1 MPNNNQNT
9 TSTDKPSLLTM
20 GLNFYVSLALFLGS
34 MPALANEPS
43 IIADPGAPNRPDI
56 LKAPNETLIIN
67 IANPDSK
74 GVSINEYS
82 RFNTPPTGTI
92 LNNSN
97 KNIDTKIAG
106 QIDAN
111 YRLSKEASLIINKV
125 NSAKKSSLKG
135 NLEVAGSRADVLI
148 ANPNGISVDGLNMIN
163 SRSLTLTTGNINN
176 LRPKEIELISNNSID
191 IVGDGL
197 NDKSSDYTNVISN
210 AINLNSNIHANELN
224 IIGEKEVVSSSKK
237 LYSDVKTKVQ
247 ENIFTL
253 DISALGGMYANKIKL
268 VGTSKGVGINNNG
281 PIIAN
286 NNIEIS
292 LDGDIVNSG
301 AIASNKDARVEA
313 NTITNKDE
321 ALIGAKNTLNIKT
334 DTLVNTSSGIYAKD
348 INVDAKKL
356 INNSSSKASLEKS
369 SFAKN
374 LALKQSGENRF
385 KLQEVNLKEIKAK
398 IEAKFKKL
406 GKELSKD
413 ELNAEILKEAVNKDS
428 TLYALNLHKDSYLYG
443 TSSKVFANLRIDVDK
458 NEVVLDT
465 SKAKDRE
472 VLKRIYYSINKEILN
487 EEDKTNF
494 IPGSIVASNDINL
507 KVDEVLNDKS
517 FIYASNNL
525 LFDSKDVTNVA
536 LNLKRDVNSFN
547 EFKWKQQEWK
557 KGIKKGFGKKRWV
570 TKGGKG
576 AVFNF
581 SYTDVGLPAVFAAGN
596 NIVGSAQNFSSF
608 ALNDDI
614 KLANVDI
621 DKFFEP
627 LFNSPII
634 KNLNTRV
641 KNQGYYYSLDNIN
654 QAFIANILDTLYEAR
669 NESISKFK
677 HEAKDK
683 NVKASALVMA
693 NNIDLDANI
702 SLAGSV
708 VADNVNLNSQNLI
721 LNHLELNSKDVN
733 LKASAAN
740 INSSDISAKNI
751 NIDANNINLDKDSSK
766 FSKASN
772 LRAHES
778 LNLNAKENLNI
789 TGTGLEAKK
798 INLNADNININAKEF
813 AYSHSAKEK
822 GISFNQSIQTLNSA
836 NLDAKDINL
845 NSKSNTNISSSNLMA
860 TNKLNVEAGNDI
872 YVVGVNTNESTQ
884 TKEKSKGFFSKK
896 ESHLM
901 AINQKVISSNL
912 NAYDISLK
920 VRGNTI
926 ITGSNLSAK
935 NDINIDANNISI
947 NPSAYE
953 SLEYSQTNKKGF
965 GGFKRSIDM
974 HSLSN
979 LNLTASSLLSNSGNI
994 NLNANND
1001 ISIISSDIKSSGDV
1015 NLNAKNDLSILTAKE
1030 QSKQISIHKSST
1042 FNPLGILS
1050 YVATLGTSGAKIYS
1064 ANYNE
1069 QGTLDGISK
1078 LSNISAKDNINLNA
1092 SNATIVAN
1100 LSSDKNIDIKANQAS
1115 IFNATNTHESY
1126 SISKSKS
1133 VSIAKIQDILKD
1145 IKPKSLSE
1153 LKKDTSIKLRVAD
1166 IKYKEATNNIS
1177 SLKSISSKL
1186 NANNININTNDNIS
1200 IKGTDLNAKE
1210 DINLISKN
1218 GNIYILNS
1226 TDTID
1231 TTSILKEAHAA
1242 LSLTA
1247 QNEYAQIAPVA
1258 IALKD
1263 AIKELENVKK
1273 EYVEYK
1279 KQKANLSSKL
1289 SEIKQRYKNKEPGI
1303 NASDIEDLSD
1313 ILDNIKDE
1321 EKYYITNIALATTN
1335 LASKTTALISQ
1346 SSSAATSSQT
1356 LGFSLG
1362 VAANISGTKTTT
1374 TTNQTI
1380 SKPSNL
1386 SALNINLTTNKDK
1399 DTSTNITG
1407 SNLLANNDINI
1418 NTKDLNIN
1426 SSKDKF
1432 KSDEKSKALS
1442 GSAKFTMY
1450 GGGGGSLG
1458 LNHSQSNSY
1467 SESITNNNSKLISN
1481 KDININTTNDATI
1494 KGANLIADGTLNLK
1508 VGNNLSLESLRD
1520 KYISNQKDFSIS
1532 AGVGFSGNTKAK
1544 SNSITTTGLFDKNHF
1559 VDINT
1564 IDKSSTNANFSRS
1577 RSNTITKQ
1585 TILSSITA
1593 NNLNVEVGK
1602 NTHLKGS
1609 LLASANYETTTDEN
1623 GNTKTKFID
1632 NHNLNLKTN
1641 TLSYENLSNTS
1652 YNKGTNFNIG
1662 ANYSLANK
1670 DETSK
1675 NNQAN
1680 NQEDKFTST
1689 KSNNN
1694 QEDKFT
1700 GIKSINLSNQRNLSY
1715 TLSKTLATLGN
1726 GNIEIANKEN
1736 SDDMDRLNKDT
1747 TKPTKDLVDT
1757 SISSNIDASI
1767 DTRLFTADGREQIKS
1782 EIKYVINKL
1791 DDFNRFVKDKI
1802 SDELTSE
1809 QKEQIEQ
1816 VGLKNSIIQALRKEG
1831 VSDEKINLLLND
1843 ENVRRLISDYENRNN
1858 VNASKP
1864 NNTNTHKLNN
1874 EIILKSIEVIAQK
1887 NFQDYLVDGSE
1898 AINSMVEIV
1907 GEEKA
1912 ATAILVT
1919 QFATQGIVKTSV
1931 SMLMEKG
1938 KDTLFGGV
1946 KDKISN
1952 YISKD
1957 LFEVNDKGWQD
1968 KQKQAIYSLSD
1979 VSADFSIDL
1988 AISGPFALMKGAKN
2002 LGKANKKFD
2011 ESLKENNV
2019 NSDTIVNSNAELKR
2033 NDGGLVG
2040 GKSGVISTANGIKHA
2055 DSAVNVVNYI
2065 KYKDELLSNMGR
2077 ISVKDKNLQ
2086 NIIDFMYRPNAKIG
2100 SGSTA
2105 DTVRYELK
2113 TGENVAGKNHM
2124 QKAQDSINA
2133 LEKWI
2138 KNNSNANKSD
2148 VDTAQKYIKDLKNAL
2163 NGN

>member
-1 MPNNNQNT
+1 MLNNNQNT

-247 ENIFTL
+247 ENSFTL

-356 INNSSSKASLEKS
+356 INNSSSKARLEKS

-536 LNLKRDVNSFN
+536 LNLKRDISSFN

-557 KGIKKGFGKKRWV
+557 GKMGKVTGKKKWV

-641 KNQGYYYSLDNIN
+641 KNQGYYYSLDSISS
-654 QAFIANILDTLYEAR
+654 AFIANILDALYEAR

-772 LRAHES
+772 LRADES

-789 TGTGLEAKK
+789 TGGGLEAKK

-836 NLDAKDINL
+836 NLNAKDINL

-860 TNKLNVEAGNDI
+860 TNKLNIEAGNDI

-884 TKEKSKGFFSKK
+884 TKEKSRGFFSKK

-920 VRGNTI
+920 AGGNTI

-979 LNLTASSLLSNSGNI
+979 LNLTASSLISNSGNI

-1177 SLKSISSKL
+1177 SLKSISSRL

-1247 QNEYAQIAPVA
+1247 QNEYAQIAPAA

-1279 KQKANLSSKL
+1279 KQKANLQTKL
-1289 SEIKQRYKNKEPGI
+1289 NELKQRYKAKEPGI
-1303 NASDIEDLSD
+1303 NHSDIEELTDL
-1313 ILDNIKDE
+1313 IDNIKDE

-1520 KYISNQKDFSIS
+1520 KYTSNQKDFSIS

-1544 SNSITTTGLFDKNHF
+1544 SNGITTTGLFDKNHF

-1670 DETSK
+1670 DEASK

-1736 SDDMDRLNKDT
+1736 SDDLTRLNKDT

-2033 NDGGLVG
+2033 NEHNLNNKNSNDGVG
-2040 GKSGVISTANGIKHA
+2040 VAESDIKATSEKIVNEFFDIKNINTFKNANIKDVEKFLDKELQGWTKKPLRDGNGIRYYNGKGG
-2055 DSAVNVVNYI
+2055 SFELN
-2065 KYKDELLSNMGR
+2065 KGYKNP
-2077 ISVKDKNLQ
+2077 KDDIHGNPYLKVT
-2086 NIIDFMYRPNAKIG
+2086 IG
-2100 SGSTA
+2100 SEK
-2105 DTVRYELK
+2105 VRIQLK
-2113 TGENVAGKNHM
+2113 
-2124 QKAQDSINA
+2124 
-2133 LEKWI
+2133 
-2138 KNNSNANKSD
+2138 
-2148 VDTAQKYIKDLKNAL
+2148 
-2163 NGN
+2163 

>member
-247 ENIFTL
+247 ENSFTL

-301 AIASNKDARVEA
+301 AIASNKDAKIKA

-356 INNSSSKASLEKS
+356 INNSSSKARLEKS

-406 GKELSKD
+406 GKELSND

-443 TSSKVFANLRIDVDK
+443 TSSKVFTNLRIDVDK

-487 EEDKTNF
+487 KEDKANF

-507 KVDEVLNDKS
+507 KTDELLNDKS
-517 FIYASNNL
+517 FIYAGNDL
-525 LFDSKDVTNVA
+525 VLDSKDITNVA
-536 LNLKRDVNSFN
+536 LNLTRDGRSFN

-557 KGIKKGFGKKRWV
+557 GKMGKVTGKKKWV

-581 SYTDVGLPAVFAAGN
+581 SYADVGLPVVFAAGN

-641 KNQGYYYSLDNIN
+641 KNQGYYYSLDSIN
-654 QAFIANILDTLYEAR
+654 SAFIANILDALYEAR

-683 NVKASALVMA
+683 NVKASALLMA

-721 LNHLELNSKDVN
+721 LNHIELNSKDVN

-789 TGTGLEAKK
+789 TGGGLEAKK

-836 NLDAKDINL
+836 NLNAKDINL

-872 YVVGVNTNESTQ
+872 YVVGVNTNENTQ

-920 VRGNTI
+920 AGGNTI

-1015 NLNAKNDLSILTAKE
+1015 NLNAKNDLSILAAKE
-1030 QSKQISIHKSST
+1030 QSKEVSVHKKSS
-1042 FNPLGILS
+1042 FNPLGILT
-1050 YVATLGTSGAKIYS
+1050 YVGTLGLGGGEIYKS
-1064 ANYNE
+1064 ILNE
-1069 QGTLDGISK
+1069 KGSSEGIAK
-1078 LSNISAKDNINLNA
+1078 LSNITAVGTVNLNA
-1092 SNATIVAN
+1092 NDTLITAN
-1100 LSSDKNIDIKANQAS
+1100 LSSNDDININANKVT
-1115 IFNATNTHESY
+1115 ILNTHNDHTQY
-1126 SISKSKS
+1126 SISKKT
-1133 VSIAKIQDILKD
+1133 SISLAHIGDILKD
-1145 IKPKSLSE
+1145 ITKTVDN
-1153 LKKDTSIKLRVAD
+1153 LKKDTSIKLRLAN
-1166 IKYKEATNNIS
+1166 ATYEKATKNVS
-1177 SLKSISSKL
+1177 SAKSVSSTL
-1186 NANNININTNDNIS
+1186 NSKNLNINTNDDITITGS
-1200 IKGTDLNAKE
+1200 TLNAKE
-1210 DINLISKN
+1210 DINLVSKN
-1218 GNIYILNS
+1218 ANIDILNS
-1226 TDTID
+1226 TDTTDISK
-1231 TTSILKEAHAA
+1231 TLKQANAA
-1242 LSLTA
+1242 LSLTI
-1247 QNEYAQIAPVA
+1247 QNEYAQIAPA
-1258 IALKD
+1258 TIALQEALKQ
-1263 AIKELENVKK
+1263 LNSVKK
-1273 EYVEYK
+1273 EYEQYK
-1279 KQKANLSSKL
+1279 NEKSNLQTKL
-1289 SEIKQRYKNKEPGI
+1289 NELKQRYKAKEPGI

-1321 EKYYITNIALATTN
+1321 EKYFVANIALATTN

-1346 SSSAATSSQT
+1346 TAAAASSFGTY
-1356 LGFSLG
+1356 GFSLG
-1362 VAANISGTKTTT
+1362 VTADISGSDTKSS
-1374 TTNQTI
+1374 
-1380 SKPSNL
+1380 SKQITSVASNL
-1386 SALNINLTTNKDK
+1386 SANNINLSTNTHK

-1407 SNLLANNDINI
+1407 SNLLANNNIDI

-1426 SSKDKF
+1426 SSQDRF
-1432 KSDEKSKALS
+1432 ESDEKSKALS
-1442 GSAKFTMY
+1442 GSAKFSMY

-1494 KGANLIADGTLNLK
+1494 KGANLIADGTINLK
-1508 VGNNLSLESLRD
+1508 VGNNLSLESQKD
-1520 KYISNQKDFSIS
+1520 KYISNQKNFSIS

-1544 SNSITTTGLFDKNHF
+1544 SNGITTTGLFDKNHF

-1609 LLASANYETTTDEN
+1609 LLASANYKTTTDEN

-1652 YNKGTNFNIG
+1652 YNKGTNFSIG

-1670 DETSK
+1670 DEASK
-1675 NNQAN
+1675 NNQANNQAN
-1680 NQEDKFTST
+1680 NQEDKFT
-1689 KSNNN
+1689 
-1694 QEDKFT
+1694 
-1700 GIKSINLSNQRNLSY
+1700 GLKSIDISNHRNLSY

-1726 GNIEIANKEN
+1726 GNIEITDKEN

-1757 SISSNIDASI
+1757 SISSNVDAFIDA
-1767 DTRLFTADGREQIKS
+1767 RVFTAQGRKEIKDEYNKATAITKALSTIIQTGNLNFNQEVGKNNNTYEINKAFGYELVNILQNDKLSINEKENFIAKFTKDLAKAKGYDLRNLQIRFINDKTALGANNQPFQGNYNAQINTITLNLANISNLNDFTNTLGHELSHAIMANQNKFIPQDIKQNDYANLKGRIFTDYLNKALDLQGYDIDLSKSNVNLDYENTNNINTLINNQNYFNSMDKTQSDNADINLFNNNLEKAMYIAGNWHKSGILDNKNIVTISGHGAVGIVYDGRTDENYKNLKQINIK
-1782 EIKYVINKL
+1782 ELANEVRNTDKWKNNKIKYVYL
-1791 DDFNRFVKDKI
+1791 DICD
-1802 SDELTSE
+1802 S
-1809 QKEQIEQ
+1809 
-1816 VGLKNSIIQALRKEG
+1816 GLGYNNDNKNSA
-1831 VSDEKINLLLND
+1831 
-1843 ENVRRLISDYENRNN
+1843 
-1858 VNASKP
+1858 
-1864 NNTNTHKLNN
+1864 
-1874 EIILKSIEVIAQK
+1874 AQK
-1887 NFQDYLVDGSE
+1887 LANELGIPVYGTTGKFNYNEFLPFINMPSFGSNR
-1898 AINSMVEIV
+1898 ILYKPQTSNGSQY
-1907 GEEKA
+1907 EK
-1912 ATAILVT
+1912 
-1919 QFATQGIVKTSV
+1919 
-1931 SMLMEKG
+1931 
-1938 KDTLFGGV
+1938 
-1946 KDKISN
+1946 
-1952 YISKD
+1952 
-1957 LFEVNDKGWQD
+1957 
-1968 KQKQAIYSLSD
+1968 
-1979 VSADFSIDL
+1979 
-1988 AISGPFALMKGAKN
+1988 
-2002 LGKANKKFD
+2002 
-2011 ESLKENNV
+2011 
-2019 NSDTIVNSNAELKR
+2019 
-2033 NDGGLVG
+2033 
-2040 GKSGVISTANGIKHA
+2040 
-2055 DSAVNVVNYI
+2055 
-2065 KYKDELLSNMGR
+2065 
-2077 ISVKDKNLQ
+2077 
-2086 NIIDFMYRPNAKIG
+2086 
-2100 SGSTA
+2100 
-2105 DTVRYELK
+2105 
-2113 TGENVAGKNHM
+2113 
-2124 QKAQDSINA
+2124 
-2133 LEKWI
+2133 
-2138 KNNSNANKSD
+2138 
-2148 VDTAQKYIKDLKNAL
+2148 
-2163 NGN
+2163 